1 MKNMHKGFAAL
12 MVAVLLVSAT
22 VSGFAQT
29 PAVASNTP
37 DTATT
42 KTRQRFAAKTAGDK
56 TTEVKTSDPT
66 TRQGKP
72 SSEADEVKL
81 PTDVMT
87 KPKTDTVTKPAPS
100 LDDVLVSDT
109 PTTTAAGNNK
119 PASSLD
125 DVLIS
130 DTPAASLNTS
140 ANKPT
145 DVPAD
150 TQANRHEQASEEAAV
165 VPYYNNF
172 FNTYRLGP
180 EDVVS
185 VSVFG
190 QDRYSRSGIIIPPSG
205 RISLALIPGGVFVN
219 GKTVDEVAEA
229 IKKSYDEYII
239 DPQVSVSLDK
249 ASSYRYSVIG
259 DVAQPGIRLMSHRL
273 TVTEALG
280 EAGGVLQTGDRSRV
294 VVLRRQADGNLKP
307 IAVNVSAIYKG
318 KAPDVTYLVPGDQ
331 VIVPGNKLKSFQKI
345 MTFFPILSFARI
357 FTGGIFP

>member
-1 MKNMHKGFAAL
+1 MKNMHKSFGAL
-12 MVAVLLVSAT
+12 MVAVLLLSAT

-37 DTATT
+37 DTPTT
-42 KTRQRFAAKTAGDK
+42 KTRQRFAAKAAGDK
-56 TTEVKTSDPT
+56 TTEVKTSDPAK
-66 TRQGKP
+66 RQGKRG
-72 SSEADEVKL
+72 SEADEVKP

-87 KPKTDTVTKPAPS
+87 KPQTDAATEPAQS

-109 PTTTAAGNNK
+109 P
-119 PASSLD
+119 
-125 DVLIS
+125 
-130 DTPAASLNTS
+130 AASANQS
-140 ANKPT
+140 ANKT
-145 DVPAD
+145 SDVPAD

-280 EAGGVLQTGDRSRV
+280 EAGGVLQTGDRSKV

-307 IAVNVSAIYKG
+307 IPVNVSAIYKG
-318 KAPDVTYLVPGDQ
+318 RAPDVTYLVPGDQ
-331 VIVPGNKLKSFQKI
+331 VLVPGNRLKSMQKI